1 MPGISGLIAAAF
13 TPRGKSG
20 EVDFGAFFELLDFLT
35 RARLAGI
42 ALFTAAGEY
51 PAVDL
56 DERSRLTYLAVKR
69 SRIPVLAGVG
79 AATLDHSVSL
89 ARDAR
94 DAGAAALLLP
104 PPYFFPLDQSD
115 LREFY
120 LQFAH
125 RAGPGAITLIVN
137 TPPLT
142 PRLEPETLRDLMAT
156 GEFAGIVDV
165 DPTVAASTS
174 ALCLSASDAAFAAAR
189 RSGAAGAISELA
201 CIAPEFLLALDHALC
216 SGSVDLAES
225 LERELQTAA
234 AWLAEFPQPAAL
246 KAAANLR
253 KLKTGAE
260 TASPLTPAKQAR
272 MLAFCG
278 WFSNWV
284 AEIQKLAVHA

>member
-13 TPRGKSG
+13 TPRGKNG
-20 EVDFGAFFELLDFLT
+20 EVDFGAFFELVDFLT
-35 RARLAGI
+35 RAHLAGI
-42 ALFTAAGEY
+42 AIFAAAGEY
-51 PAVDL
+51 PAIDL

-94 DAGAAALLLP
+94 DGGAAALLLP

-142 PRLEPETLRDLMAT
+142 PLIEPETLDELMAS
-156 GEFAGIVDV
+156 GQFAGIVDV
-165 DPTVAASTS
+165 DPSAASRNSTI
-174 ALCLSASDAAFAAAR
+174 CLSADDRAFVAAR
-189 RSGAAGAISELA
+189 RAGAAGAISELA
-201 CIAPEFLLALDHALC
+201 CIAPELMLALDRALC
-216 SGSVDLAES
+216 SGSADLAES
-225 LERELQTAA
+225 LGRELHTAM

-253 KLKTGAE
+253 GLKTGAE
-260 TASPLTPAKQAR
+260 TASPLTPSKQAR
-272 MLAFCG
+272 MQEFRDWFPPWLAG
-278 WFSNWV
+278 
-284 AEIQKLAVHA
+284 IQELASHA